1 MTRAIPEQI
10 VAAVTTLAESLA
22 TWCED
27 GRDGRLEQHEA
38 AVLERVRQVLP
49 TLLQAVVEVATSGLA
64 PRVRGQ
70 RSACPHCGRKVRP
83 HQERSRQVLTQCGTV
98 EIERP
103 WYSCGRCH
111 HGWSVV
117 ETTLG
122 VGSRQRSSAGLVD
135 WLTRLGATTDYREA
149 AELLDELTGLAVGPE
164 TIRRACVRVGTA
176 IRAAEAAAIRQTQ
189 RTREAAE
196 PLDPAPGLL
205 VLEADG
211 AMIQFTDGWHEVK
224 IGMVAGWDRDRLVA
238 PSYVAA
244 RETATVFGPRLATEA
259 ARRGALEVDRWEGSV
274 TRRGLAILQPALILA
289 DGAVWIWNLADE
301 YVDQRIEVSDF
312 YHAAEHLA
320 TVATACFPDPTDA
333 AAWLDARKGDLLTLG
348 PLPVLAAFDRL
359 APPTPKAAEARR
371 VERAY
376 FASRVD
382 RMDYPSLRVD
392 GLPIGSGAIESA
404 ADHVVQR
411 RMKRAGMR
419 WSEAGG
425 DAMLALRG
433 RQRSRRPLAA

>member
-1 MTRAIPEQI
+1 
-10 VAAVTTLAESLA
+10 VTI
-22 TWCED
+22 
-27 GRDGRLEQHEA
+27 
-38 AVLERVRQVLP
+38 
-49 TLLQAVVEVATSGLA
+49 
-64 PRVRGQ
+64 
-70 RSACPHCGRKVRP
+70 K
-83 HQERSRQVLTQCGTV
+83 
-98 EIERP
+98 RP
-103 WYSCGRCH
+103 WYSCARCH

-122 VGSRQRSSAGLVD
+122 VGSRQRTSAGLLA
-135 WLTRLGATTDYREA
+135 WLVRLGATTDYREA
-149 AELLDELTGLAVGPE
+149 AELLDELTGLAVAPE
-164 TIRRACVRVGTA
+164 TIRRECVRVGTA
-176 IRAAEAAAIRQTQ
+176 IRAAEQLAIQQTQ
-189 RTREAAE
+189 RTREAAA
-196 PLDPAPGLL
+196 PLEPAPGLL

-224 IGMVAGWDRDRLVA
+224 IGMVAGWDGGRLVA

-244 RETATVFGPRLATEA
+244 RETAAAFGPRLATEA
-259 ARRGALEVDRWEGSV
+259 ARRGALEVERYEGSV
-274 TRRGLAILQPALILA
+274 TRRGLAILRPTLILA

-301 YVDQRIEVSDF
+301 YIDQRIEVSDF

-320 TVATACFPDPTDA
+320 AVAAACFPDPTA
-333 AAWLDARKGDLLTLG
+333 ATAWLDARKGELLTLG

-359 APPTPKAAEARR
+359 APSTPKAAETRR

-382 RMDYPSLRVD
+382 RMDYPSLRLD

-419 WSEAGG
+419 WSDAGG
-425 DAMLALRG
+425 DAILALRA
-433 RQRSRRPLAA
+433 RLRSHRTLAA

>member
-10 VAAVTTLAESLA
+10 VAAVTAVAESLA
-22 TWCED
+22 SWCEE

-49 TLLQAVVEVATSGLA
+49 TLLEAVVEVATSELA

-70 RSACPHCGRKVRP
+70 RSACLECGRKVRP
-83 HQERSRQVLTQCGTV
+83 HQERPRQVLTPCGPVT
-98 EIERP
+98 IERP
-103 WYSCGRCH
+103 WYTCERCH

-122 VGSRQRSSAGLVD
+122 VASRQRSSAGLVA
-135 WLTRLGATTDYREA
+135 WLTRLGATTDSREA
-149 AELLDELTGLAVGPE
+149 AELLDELTGVAVGAE
-164 TIRRACVRVGTA
+164 TIRRERLRVGTA
-176 IRAAEAAAIRQTQ
+176 IRAAEAAAIRQTR

-196 PLDPAPGLL
+196 RLDPAPGLL

-211 AMIQFTDGWHEVK
+211 AMIQYADGWHEGK
-224 IGMVAGWDRDRLVA
+224 IGMAAGWDGDRLVA

-244 RETATVFGPRLATEA
+244 RATATDVGPRLATEA
-259 ARRGALEVDRWEGSV
+259 ARRGALEVERWEGSV
-274 TRRGLAILQPALILA
+274 TRRSLAILRPALILA
-289 DGAVWIWNLADE
+289 DGAAWIWNLADE
-301 YVDQRIEVSDF
+301 YVDQRIAVSDF
-312 YHAAEHLA
+312 SQAAEHLA
-320 TVATACFPDPTDA
+320 TVAAACCPDPTEA
-333 AAWLDARKGDLLTLG
+333 ARWLDARKGELLTLG
-348 PLPVLAAFDRL
+348 PLPVLAAFDHL
-359 APPTPKAAEARR
+359 APPTPKAAEVRR

-376 FASRVD
+376 FASRVE
-382 RMDYPSLRVD
+382 RMDYPSLRLD
-392 GLPIGSGAIESA
+392 GLPLGSGAIESS

-425 DAMLALRG
+425 DAILALRA
-433 RQRSRRPLAA
+433 RLRSRRPLAA

>member
-10 VAAVTTLAESLA
+10 VAALSVLAESLA
-22 TWCED
+22 TWCEE
-27 GRDGRLEQHEA
+27 GRDGRLEQHEG

-49 TLLQAVVEVATSGLA
+49 QVLGAVVEVATSGLA

-70 RSACPHCGRKVRP
+70 RSACPQCGRKVRP
-83 HQERSRQVLTQCGTV
+83 HQERPRQVLTQCGPVT
-98 EIERP
+98 IERP
-103 WYSCGRCH
+103 WYNCERCH

-122 VGSRQRSSAGLVD
+122 VASRQRASAGLVA
-135 WLTRLGATTDYREA
+135 WLVRLGATTDYREA
-149 AELLDELTGLAVGPE
+149 AEVLDELTGLAVGAE
-164 TIRRACVRVGTA
+164 TIRRECIRVGTA
-176 IRAAEAAAIRQTQ
+176 IRAAEAAAIDQTR

-196 PLDPAPGLL
+196 LLDPAPGLL

-211 AMIQFTDGWHEVK
+211 AMVQFTDGWHEVK

-244 RETATVFGPRLATEA
+244 RESATDFGPRLATEA
-259 ARRGALEVDRWEGSV
+259 ARRGALVVERWEGRV
-274 TRRGLAILQPALILA
+274 TRRGLAILRPALILA

-320 TVATACFPDPTDA
+320 AVATACCPDPA
-333 AAWLDARKGDLLTLG
+333 EASAWLDARKGELLTLG
-348 PLPVLAAFDRL
+348 PLPILAAFDRL
-359 APPTPKAAEARR
+359 APPTPRAAEVRR

-382 RMDYPSLRVD
+382 RMDYPTLRLD

-419 WSEAGG
+419 WSKTGG
-425 DAMLALRG
+425 DAMLALRA
-433 RQRSRRPLAA
+433 RLRSQRKLAA

>member
-10 VAAVTTLAESLA
+10 VAAVAELAESLA
-22 TWCED
+22 TWCEE

-49 TLLQAVVEVATSGLA
+49 TLLEAVVEAATSGLA

-70 RSACPHCGRKVRP
+70 RSACPRCGRKVRP
-83 HQERSRQVLTQCGTV
+83 HQDRPRQVLTQCGTV
-98 EIERP
+98 TVERP
-103 WYSCGRCH
+103 WYACARCRR
-111 HGWSVV
+111 GWSVV

-122 VGSRQRSSAGLVD
+122 VGSRQRSSAGLAA
-135 WLTRLGATTDYREA
+135 WLVRLGATTDYREA
-149 AELLDELTGLAVGPE
+149 AERLDELTGLAVGAE
-164 TIRRACVRVGTA
+164 TIRRECIRVGAA
-176 IRAAEAAAIRQTQ
+176 IRAAEAAAIRQAQ

-196 PLDPAPGLL
+196 RLDPAPGLL
-205 VLEADG
+205 VVEADG
-211 AMIQFTDGWHEVK
+211 ANILFSDGWHEAK
-224 IGMVAGWDRDRLVA
+224 IGMVAGWDGDRLVA

-244 RETATVFGPRLATEA
+244 RAPASAFGPRLATEA
-259 ARRGALEVDRWEGSV
+259 ARRGALEVERWEGSV
-274 TRRGLAILQPALILA
+274 TRRGLAVLRPALILA
-289 DGAVWIWNLADE
+289 DGAAWIWNLADE
-301 YVDQRIEVSDF
+301 FVDQRVEVSDF
-312 YHAAEHLA
+312 YHAVEHLA
-320 TVATACFPDPTDA
+320 AVAAACFPDPDA
-333 AAWLDARKGDLLTLG
+333 ATAWLDARKGELLTLG

-359 APPTPKAAEARR
+359 TPPNSKAAEARR

-382 RMDYPSLRVD
+382 RMDYPTLRLD

-419 WSEAGG
+419 WSDAGG
-425 DAMLALRG
+425 DAMLALRA
-433 RQRSRRPLAA
+433 RLRSRRPLAA

>member
-10 VAAVTTLAESLA
+10 VAALGVLAESLA
-22 TWCED
+22 TWCEE

-38 AVLERVRQVLP
+38 AVLERVRQALPQVLG
-49 TLLQAVVEVATSGLA
+49 AVVEVATSGLA

-70 RSACPHCGRKVRP
+70 RSACPQCGRKVRP
-83 HQERSRQVLTQCGTV
+83 HQERPRQVLTQCGPVT
-98 EIERP
+98 IERP
-103 WYSCGRCH
+103 WYSCERCH

-122 VGSRQRSSAGLVD
+122 VASRQRSSAGLAA
-135 WLTRLGATTDYREA
+135 WLVRLGATTDYREA
-149 AELLDELTGLAVGPE
+149 ADLLDELTGLAVGAE
-164 TIRRACVRVGTA
+164 TIRRECIRVGTA
-176 IRAAEAAAIRQTQ
+176 IRAAEAAAIEQTR

-211 AMIQFTDGWHEVK
+211 AMVQFADGWHEVK
-224 IGMVAGWDRDRLVA
+224 IGMVAGWDRDRLAA

-244 RETATVFGPRLATEA
+244 RESAADFGPRLATEA
-259 ARRGALEVDRWEGSV
+259 ARRGALVVERWEGSV
-274 TRRGLAILQPALILA
+274 TRRGLAVLRPALILA
-289 DGAVWIWNLADE
+289 DGAAWIWNLADE

-320 TVATACFPDPTDA
+320 AVATACFPDPA
-333 AAWLDARKGDLLTLG
+333 EASAWLDARTGELLTLG
-348 PLPVLAAFDRL
+348 PLPILAAFDRL
-359 APPTPKAAEARR
+359 APPTPKAAEVRR

-382 RMDYPSLRVD
+382 RMDYPTLRLD

-419 WSEAGG
+419 WSETGG
-425 DAMLALRG
+425 DAMLALRA
-433 RQRSRRPLAA
+433 RLRSQRKLAA

>member
-274 TRRGLAILQPALILA
+274 TRRGLAILHPALILA

-301 YVDQRIEVSDF
+301 YVDQRIEVSDS

-359 APPTPKAAEARR
+359 APPTPKAAEVRR